1 MAFRVRISGNSV
13 SMRDGGGSML
23 RLTIALLTL
32 AFAATA
38 SAGWRDLRVDGSS
51 ADAFA
56 KSLDVF
62 KEELSAP
69 RQYVF
74 GEALKDIWVVGAK
87 KAEAEQRDYTAD
99 EYYAQLDGLT
109 YEEVVTLTDPTG
121 ETAKKRYDEA
131 SRTTRGGGM
140 PGPNLPAPN
149 PGDQELRTQAAHRAL
164 DAGVLM
170 RGRTTG
176 GETCGGSG
184 TNTCGRPTGTEA
196 RTP

>member
-1 MAFRVRISGNSV
+1 
-13 SMRDGGGSML
+13 ML
-23 RLTIALLTL
+23 RLTIALLAV

-51 ADAFA
+51 DEAFA

-62 KEELSAP
+62 KEELSPA

-74 GEALKDIWVVGAK
+74 GEALKDIWVAGAK
-87 KAEAEQRDYTAD
+87 QADAEQRQYTAG

-121 ETAKKRYDEA
+121 ETAKRRYDEA
-131 SRTTRGGGM
+131 GRTARGGGM

-149 PGDQELRTQAAHRAL
+149 PGDQELRTQAAHEAL
-164 DAGVLM
+164 DQGVLM
-170 RGRTTG
+170 RTRTG
-176 GETCGGSG
+176 GMETCGGSG
-184 TNTCGRPTGTEA
+184 TNTCGRPTGVEA
-196 RTP
+196 RPR